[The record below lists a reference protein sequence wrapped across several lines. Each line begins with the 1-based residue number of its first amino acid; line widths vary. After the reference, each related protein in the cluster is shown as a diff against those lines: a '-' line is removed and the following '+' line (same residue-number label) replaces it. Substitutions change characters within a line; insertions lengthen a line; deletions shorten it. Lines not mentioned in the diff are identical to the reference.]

1 MTATLTA
8 ESSSRTPARART
20 RGAARPALMK
30 PSTIVALIVIAIVAA
45 WTLVPGLFTSYDPLA
60 SDLTAILAP
69 PSAEHLFGTDNLG
82 RDVFSRVVH
91 GTRPSLATAALAIA
105 CAMVFGV
112 LLGLAAGFAPTGG
125 RAVLTLVIDVLL
137 AIPGLV
143 LAMAIVTALGSG
155 LLQLALAVGFA
166 LIGVVARVM
175 RAEVLRTRH
184 ETFVEASRV
193 AGASSWDIAL
203 RRVMPNA
210 LGPVLVL
217 AVLEFGQVILIVAA
231 LSFLGLGA
239 PPPAPEWGTI
249 VSEGRD
255 YLVQAWWISALPGLV
270 IACVVISLNR
280 ISRALGRGGVKR

>member
-1 MTATLTA
+1 LTA
-8 ESSSRTPARART
+8 VLQPATVTAVVI
-20 RGAARPALMK
+20 LLL
-30 PSTIVALIVIAIVAA
+30 VAMWA
-45 WTLVPGLFTSYDPLA
+45 LVPGLFTPYDPLA
-60 SDLTAILAP
+60 SNLNDVLAS
-69 PSAEHLFGTDNLG
+69 PSAAHPFGTDNLG
-82 RDVFSRVVH
+82 RDVFARVVF
-91 GTRPSLATAALAIA
+91 GTRASLATAGLALL
-105 CAMVFGV
+105 CALVPGV
-112 LLGLAAGFAPTGG
+112 VLGLAAGFAPIAG

-143 LAMAIVTALGSG
+143 LAMAIITALGSG
-155 LLQLALAVGFA
+155 LLQLSLAVGFA
-166 LIGVVARVM
+166 LIGVIARVM
-175 RAEVLRTRH
+175 RAEVLRTRQ

-193 AGASSWDIAL
+193 AGASPVDIAL

-255 YLVQAWWISALPGLV
+255 YLVQAWWICALPGLV
-270 IACVVISLNR
+270 IAAVVIALNR
-280 ISRALGRGGVKR
+280 ISQTLGSTRGNR